1 MNKDFLKKYATLAV
15 KTGINL
21 QKDQILVIMSPIECA
36 PFTRMI
42 MEEAYDAGAKEVI
55 VHWGDEQS
63 AKIRFMKGPDEIF
76 ETMPQWQIDSY
87 MHYAEQGAGFLSI
100 SASNPEL
107 LKDVNPDRIAKSQKT
122 RSMALKQF
130 NARLMSNQNS
140 WSIVSIPTEGWASKV
155 FPGVSSE
162 ESIEKLWDAI
172 FKIVRVDQE
181 DPVLA
186 WENHKKNLKEK
197 MDYLNGKNFK
207 ALHFKNSKGTDL
219 HLELPENHLWV
230 GGAEN
235 NERGVEFIAN
245 MPTEEVFSMP
255 KKTGVNGIVYSSKPL
270 NYGGNLI
277 DNFSIT
283 FKDGRIVDF
292 TAETGYDTLKHLV
305 GTDEGSHYLGEVAL
319 VPYNSPISNSGIIFY
334 NTLYDENASC
344 HLAIGRAY
352 SLCIKDGEKMSEEEL
367 EKAGGNYS
375 LAHVDFMIGTEDL
388 SIIGID
394 EAGNESY
401 VFQNGNWAF

>member
-1 MNKDFLKKYATLAV
+1 
-15 KTGINL
+15 
-21 QKDQILVIMSPIECA
+21 
-36 PFTRMI
+36 
-42 MEEAYDAGAKEVI
+42 
-55 VHWGDEQS
+55 
-63 AKIRFMKGPDEIF
+63 
-76 ETMPQWQIDSY
+76 
-87 MHYAEQGAGFLSI
+87 
-100 SASNPEL
+100 
-107 LKDVNPDRIAKSQKT
+107 
-122 RSMALKQF
+122 
-130 NARLMSNQNS
+130 
-140 WSIVSIPTEGWASKV
+140 
-155 FPGVSSE
+155 
-162 ESIEKLWDAI
+162 
-172 FKIVRVDQE
+172 
-181 DPVLA
+181 
-186 WENHKKNLKEK
+186 
-197 MDYLNGKNFK
+197 
-207 ALHFKNSKGTDL
+207 
-219 HLELPENHLWV
+219 
-230 GGAEN
+230 
-235 NERGVEFIAN
+235 
-245 MPTEEVFSMP
+245 MP

>member
-63 AKIRFMKGPDEIF
+63 SKIRFMKGPDEIF

-140 WSIVSIPTEGWASKV
+140 
-155 FPGVSSE
+155 
-162 ESIEKLWDAI
+162 
-172 FKIVRVDQE
+172 
-181 DPVLA
+181 
-186 WENHKKNLKEK
+186 
-197 MDYLNGKNFK
+197 
-207 ALHFKNSKGTDL
+207 
-219 HLELPENHLWV
+219 
-230 GGAEN
+230 
-235 NERGVEFIAN
+235 
-245 MPTEEVFSMP
+245 
-255 KKTGVNGIVYSSKPL
+255 
-270 NYGGNLI
+270 
-277 DNFSIT
+277 
-283 FKDGRIVDF
+283 
-292 TAETGYDTLKHLV
+292 
-305 GTDEGSHYLGEVAL
+305 
-319 VPYNSPISNSGIIFY
+319 
-334 NTLYDENASC
+334 
-344 HLAIGRAY
+344 
-352 SLCIKDGEKMSEEEL
+352 
-367 EKAGGNYS
+367 
-375 LAHVDFMIGTEDL
+375 
-388 SIIGID
+388 
-394 EAGNESY
+394 
-401 VFQNGNWAF
+401 